1 MWDQVCEVASEVD
14 LLTLSKES
22 WEMKSVTLHV
32 SVNWHL
38 RRCLSTLEQGLND
51 NRTEFK
57 DSCPLKPV
65 STWDNPP
72 PSLDPQLAGQ
82 RPRSSKGETS
92 RPAHVALI
100 RGLMVD
106 KKRDSLNS

>member
-1 MWDQVCEVASEVD
+1 
-14 LLTLSKES
+14 
-22 WEMKSVTLHV
+22 MKSVTLHV

-65 STWDNPP
+65 SIWDNPP

-82 RPRSSKGETS
+82 RTLSSKSETS
-92 RPAHVALI
+92 RPAQVPLTT
-100 RGLMVD
+100 GLT
-106 KKRDSLNS
+106 KETKRDYLYA